1 MNSDLLLTEHLA
13 TSRYGSFALT
23 DAVRPGPTLP
33 VLPREG
39 YRVRIYRDRAAALRL
54 PMLSA
59 SVSAE
64 KLFDCFLDLLK
75 PLGELVHVVVETSH
89 NRDADDHLDFRR
101 THIDRSV
108 FASHCCEFEDLL
120 LNDGCTGVA
129 VLSTRGPLEVQ
140 FDEHKLLHVY
150 APDLKRFRRVLRRYE
165 VRRTPDLQLITDG
178 EHLHHTTDDYED
190 TFKQFCTRVGV
201 AEFDRVL
208 SDE

>member
-1 MNSDLLLTEHLA
+1 MNSDLLTEHL
-13 TSRYGSFALT
+13 TTFQYGSFALT

-75 PLGELVHVVVETSH
+75 PLGEMVHVVLETSH

-150 APDLKRFRRVLRRYE
+150 APDLKRFRRILRRHGLA
-165 VRRTPDLQLITDG
+165 RTPDLQLITDG
-178 EHLHHTTDDYED
+178 EHLHHTTDEYED
-190 TFKQFCTRVGV
+190 TFKQFCTRTGV